1 MARNSNAQGY
11 RGGLVIK
18 RTANVDL
25 EAKKEIKMNSA
36 MNRMINRLLGEYL
49 SQDQISGRFKLV
61 LGVEIN
67 HKTI

>member
-1 MARNSNAQGY
+1 M
-11 RGGLVIK
+11 IK

-25 EAKKEIKMNSA
+25 EAKKEIKLNSA